1 MKQTTLKEGFS
12 LKGKGLHSGLD
23 ITAEFLPAPDNHGYK
38 FQRVDVEGE
47 PIIDALAENVKATT
61 RGTVIGRGDVHIST
75 IEHSLA
81 ALYAAG
87 VDNCL
92 IKVNGPEMPILDG
105 SASDYAN
112 EILRVG
118 TVEQDSE
125 KDYYVVKQK
134 IEVRDD
140 TTGSSIVVLPDD
152 EFSIDTMVAFDS
164 PVLPNQFASLDNLS
178 DFAAETEPH
187 FCVRSRDRT
196 SGQKQPH
203 QGRRSGKRH
212 CHLRLSHGTD
222 RTRPHSRS
230 GQFAP

>member
-1 MKQTTLKEGFS
+1 M
-12 LKGKGLHSGLD
+12 HSGLD

-125 KDYYVVKQK
+125 KDY
-134 IEVRDD
+134 
-140 TTGSSIVVLPDD
+140 
-152 EFSIDTMVAFDS
+152 
-164 PVLPNQFASLDNLS
+164 
-178 DFAAETEPH
+178 
-187 FCVRSRDRT
+187 
-196 SGQKQPH
+196 
-203 QGRRSGKRH
+203 
-212 CHLRLSHGTD
+212 
-222 RTRPHSRS
+222 
-230 GQFAP
+230 

>member
-1 MKQTTLKEGFS
+1 
-12 LKGKGLHSGLD
+12 
-23 ITAEFLPAPDNHGYK
+23 
-38 FQRVDVEGE
+38 
-47 PIIDALAENVKATT
+47 
-61 RGTVIGRGDVHIST
+61 
-75 IEHSLA
+75 
-81 ALYAAG
+81 
-87 VDNCL
+87 
-92 IKVNGPEMPILDG
+92 MPILDG

-178 DFAAETEPH
+178 DSPP
-187 FCVRSRDRT
+187 
-196 SGQKQPH
+196 K
-203 QGRRSGKRH
+203 
-212 CHLRLSHGTD
+212 
-222 RTRPHSRS
+222 
-230 GQFAP
+230 

>member
-1 MKQTTLKEGFS
+1 MC
-12 LKGKGLHSGLD
+12 
-23 ITAEFLPAPDNHGYK
+23 
-38 FQRVDVEGE
+38 
-47 PIIDALAENVKATT
+47 
-61 RGTVIGRGDVHIST
+61 ISARSNT
-75 IEHSLA
+75 LA

-134 IEVRDD
+134 NRSARRHYR
-140 TTGSSIVVLPDD
+140 SSIVVLPDD

-178 DFAAETEPH
+178 DFAAEIAPSRTFVFVREIEPL
-187 FCVRSRDRT
+187 VK
-196 SGQKQPH
+196 KQP
-203 QGRRSGKRH
+203 S
-212 CHLRLSHGTD
+212 
-222 RTRPHSRS
+222 SR
-230 GQFAP
+230 AEI